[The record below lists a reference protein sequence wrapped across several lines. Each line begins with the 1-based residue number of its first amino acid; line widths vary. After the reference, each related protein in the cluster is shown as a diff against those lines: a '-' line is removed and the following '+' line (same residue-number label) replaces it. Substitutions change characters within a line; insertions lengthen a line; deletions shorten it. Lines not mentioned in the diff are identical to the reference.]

1 MQLHLLILNSVLAK
15 SSFQPCSNSVYK
27 GASQISYCQKQSAL
41 SNLEVTKKFVIQA
54 SQVSNVFL
62 GVKQVQ
68 NSIITMQ
75 VEVPLYSS
83 FSLFGQINS
92 ITILESA
99 LNVSLLDEPSQAAPV
114 CIQCDVQMSYSNV
127 TFVSSGKNVSGL
139 TIQPVSS
146 ITIKNCFF
154 QLRLDADLASGTVL
168 VVNEEM
174 EAFLI
179 VNFNITTH
187 FINQGSNSGLI
198 ISTASVNVIIAM
210 SQFQFCSHIDNLI
223 GNSYSSML
231 DTNTNSILNCESIC
245 NGLFFVYGLCL
256 GNLQFSKMNSN
267 ILTCADNFNF
277 IRDSCICKEGYLLNQ
292 SQCINIIGY
301 LSELQNKVTNQN
313 KQLSHLTQT
322 ISSIQ
327 QSNDNNIINNITSL
341 NSHFKQIVQQLDNQI
356 SQNMSLLQNTIE
368 SNIESQKQQLFA
380 LQSNLEQQIKQN
392 YSSLDTKLVQSVT
405 TLDSSI
411 SKNISSLMQDLTQ
424 LNTNLQEYKNSI
436 RSEFVNIKSA
446 FDSVN
451 SNISALNNKYENTQK
466 LQQLLQNDLQRQ
478 IDALEEQL
486 GGIQFV
492 RNLDDRE
499 LFLCLAPGNCQVYYV
514 RGRNH

>member
-1 MQLHLLILNSVLAK
+1 
-15 SSFQPCSNSVYK
+15 
-27 GASQISYCQKQSAL
+27 
-41 SNLEVTKKFVIQA
+41 
-54 SQVSNVFL
+54 
-62 GVKQVQ
+62 
-68 NSIITMQ
+68 MQ
-75 VEVPLYSS
+75 VEVPLYTS

-99 LNVSLLDEPSQAAPV
+99 LNVSLLDETSQSAPA
-114 CIQCDVQMSYSNV
+114 CIQCDVQISYSNV

-146 ITIKNCFF
+146 ITIQNCFF
-154 QLRLDADLASGTVL
+154 QLLLDADLASGIVL

-187 FINQGSNSGLI
+187 FINHSSNSGLI

-231 DTNTNSILNCESIC
+231 DTNAYSILNCESIC

-301 LSELQNKVTNQN
+301 SSELQNKVTNQN

-341 NSHFKQIVQQLDNQI
+341 NSLLKLIVQQLDNQI

-368 SNIESQKQQLFA
+368 SNISNIESQKQQLLA
-380 LQSNLEQQIKQN
+380 LYNNIIQNNKQN
-392 YSSLDTKLVQSVT
+392 RT
-405 TLDSSI
+405 I
-411 SKNISSLMQDLTQ
+411 RPLTQ
-424 LNTNLQEYKNSI
+424 SLCKARLLLIRVQAKIYHLQCK
-436 RSEFVNIKSA
+436 
-446 FDSVN
+446 
-451 SNISALNNKYENTQK
+451 
-466 LQQLLQNDLQRQ
+466 
-478 IDALEEQL
+478 
-486 GGIQFV
+486 IQ
-492 RNLDDRE
+492 
-499 LFLCLAPGNCQVYYV
+499 PS
-514 RGRNH
+514 